1 MAKGDIKTT
10 ITGNMLTISNSAGSI
25 TFDTERVSAEIHQRL
40 AVHGAKQ
47 KICDAAAIPRDT
59 ETGRSATPAQ
69 KLDAMRTVAERL
81 LAGEWGAERTGAANA
96 LHVPTLIRAIIEVTS
111 ALESKVVEMVEGLDN
126 AGRVKLRDNPRIAPV
141 YARIRSEQLGGDLDT
156 DEMLDELMA

>member
-10 ITGNMLTISNSAGSI
+10 IVGNVLTISNSAGSF
-25 TFDTERVSAEIHQRL
+25 TFDCGDVTPDIHQRL

-69 KLDAMRTVAERL
+69 KLEAMRTVAERL
-81 LAGEWGAERTGAANA
+81 LNGEWGAERTGAAS
-96 LHVPTLIRAIIEVTS
+96 LHMPSLTQAIARVTG
-111 ALESKVVEMVEGLDN
+111 ATTEKVVEMLEGQDN
-126 AGRVKLRDNPRIAPV
+126 TGRQKLANNPRIAPV
-141 YARIRSEQLGGDLDT
+141 YAEIRAEVFGAGDSNALLD
-156 DEMLDELMA
+156 DLMGE